1 MFTGLVEELG
11 TVQRLEPRG
20 GSLRLRIGAREVV
33 RDLRVGDSLC
43 VNGVCLTV
51 TAYDPGGFVCDVMEE
66 TLRRTNLRDL
76 KLGERVNLERALRA
90 DGRFGG
96 HLVQG
101 HIDGLGTI
109 AQRLPRQGSVLWEVA
124 APPEVLR
131 YVVPK
136 GSIAVEGISLTVIDR
151 RPASFTF
158 ATIPHTLAVTTLGRR
173 QVGQTVNL
181 EADILAKYLESLLR
195 ERIDPGQG
203 LTWEFLA
210 EHGFQ

>member
-11 TVQRLEPRG
+11 TVWRVEPRG
-20 GSLRLRIGAREVV
+20 GSLRLWIGAREVV
-33 RDLRVGDSLC
+33 RDVHVGDSLC

-51 TAYDPGGFVCDVMEE
+51 TAFDPEGFVCDVMEE
-66 TLRRTNLRDL
+66 TLRRTNLRGL
-76 KLGERVNLERALRA
+76 RPGEPVNLERALRA

-96 HLVQG
+96 HIVQG
-101 HIDGLGTI
+101 HVDGLGII
-109 AQRLPRQGSVLWEVA
+109 AQRRPRQGSVLWEVT
-124 APPEVLR
+124 APPAVLR
-131 YVVPK
+131 YVAPK
-136 GSIAVEGISLTVIDR
+136 GSIAVEGISLTVIER

-158 ATIPHTLAVTTLGRR
+158 STIPHTLAVTTLGHR

-195 ERIDPGQG
+195 ARLDPGPG

-210 EHGFQ
+210 EHGFK